1 LSPCTEDSRAP
12 DESPNSVPD
21 MSRMVSFQ
29 DLFSSQSDSVPDVDL
44 KDLLASVP
52 EESLQELGFLI
63 FRI

>member
-1 LSPCTEDSRAP
+1 
-12 DESPNSVPD
+12 